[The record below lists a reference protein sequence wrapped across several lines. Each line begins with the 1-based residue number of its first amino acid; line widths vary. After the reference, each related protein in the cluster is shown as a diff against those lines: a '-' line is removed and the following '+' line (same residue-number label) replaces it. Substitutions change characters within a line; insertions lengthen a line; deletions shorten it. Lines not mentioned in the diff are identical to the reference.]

1 MLHQVSHYSLR
12 FLSMPGLLTTWV
24 CDHVWCY
31 YVSRQ
36 KSSHKVPYF
45 SPDTWSGVQ
54 RRWFIRAINSCAST
68 PGRGESRLLEEKQNK
83 NERRGRPFFSQNHSA
98 HERNMIK
105 SPSSSLKYQFVRL
118 FDLFFVLYFF
128 FQDPAFNLP
137 LCPAC
142 CTQVPADA
150 NRAQSVS
157 RLGTG
162 ATGRMAANEK

>member
-1 MLHQVSHYSLR
+1 MCLDKRAHIKFHI
-12 FLSMPGLLTTWV
+12 FLLTPEV
-24 CDHVWCY
+24 AYSVAGLYALLIHVP
-31 YVSRQ
+31 
-36 KSSHKVPYF
+36 VPLA
-45 SPDTWSGVQ
+45 GVRAGFW
-54 RRWFIRAINSCAST
+54 RR
-68 PGRGESRLLEEKQNK
+68 NK
-83 NERRGRPFFSQNHSA
+83 TKMNAVAGLFFSQNHSA

-150 NRAQSVS
+150 NRAQSIS

-162 ATGRMAANEK
+162 ATGRMAANKK